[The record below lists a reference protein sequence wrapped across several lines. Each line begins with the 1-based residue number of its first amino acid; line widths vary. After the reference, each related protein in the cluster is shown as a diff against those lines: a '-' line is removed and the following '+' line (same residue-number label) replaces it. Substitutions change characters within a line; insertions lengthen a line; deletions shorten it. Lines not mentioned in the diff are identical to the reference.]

1 MSLVGYL
8 LNLLTQKVTA
18 YTSRRMRECEM
29 HPPPPLFG
37 VHHTATAG
45 TLLFYKVCP
54 HTLLGQSD
62 VKKVSPLPVSL
73 WREINP
79 SIPTM
84 SPNHTFLFVLVPKES
99 SAKRHPLTAL
109 CYPNR
114 SSDSGS

>member
-18 YTSRRMRECEM
+18 DTSRRMRECEM

-37 VHHTATAG
+37 VHHTAG
-45 TLLFYKVCP
+45 TLLFYEVYP

-62 VKKVSPLPVSL
+62 VKKVSVSL

-99 SAKRHPLTAL
+99 SANAIH
-109 CYPNR
+109 
-114 SSDSGS
+114 